1 MSPNS
6 NGPTSPYGD
15 GRVLALPDGWQP
27 VEDAMFDTALNQ
39 TTRAFTG
46 GHDSVE
52 HAVDRLSRYYA
63 PNGGYS
69 GATFLGVAVEDDF
82 AVTGA
87 DLWAVSTLSMK
98 IPPNAGR
105 ALMNPGALQAEIESG
120 LRQLSPSSSLSD
132 TTPEAL
138 GRMGALDNA
147 IRTGLPP
154 LGNGPETNQWVLS
167 AKICA
172 RKRPR
177 LFPVRDSKVCTYL
190 SNNHRMG
197 GHPGQLGWFS
207 RDIQV
212 LAYLSTH
219 PLVGRRLSEVRARL
233 HERQPSWTIDESAL
247 RLLDVVLWSEAADV

>member
-6 NGPTSPYGD
+6 NGPTSLYGD
-15 GRVLALPDGWQP
+15 GRVLALPNGWQP
-27 VEDAMFDTALNQ
+27 VEDTMFDTALNQ

-63 PNGGYS
+63 PNDGYS

-82 AVTGA
+82 AVTAA

-105 ALMNPGALQAEIESG
+105 ALIDPGPLQAEIQSR
-120 LRQLSPSSSLSD
+120 LRQLSPSAPLSD
-132 TTPEAL
+132 ATPDVLEHMSAL
-138 GRMGALDNA
+138 YNA

-154 LGNGPETNQWVLS
+154 LGKNPETNQWVLS

-172 RKRPR
+172 RKRPM
-177 LFPVRDSKVCTYL
+177 LFPVRDSQVCTYL
-190 SNNHRMG
+190 SNNPRMG
-197 GHPGQLGWFS
+197 GRPGQLGWFA

-219 PLVGRRLSEVRARL
+219 PLVRRRLSEVRAKL
-233 HERQPSWTIDESAL
+233 QEEQPTWAIDQHDL
-247 RLLDVVLWSEAADV
+247 RLLDVVLWSEATNV